1 MGKDS
6 GGTKENLTIT
16 DYSIVWSATILVKV
30 HPIFTLWHY
39 PIENSLLCL
48 RGKYPNIDISLEHES
63 LIPEFSNQ
71 HTNFASKIAKI
82 ALFSTIQVKWYHENM
97 ISTPGSSVSFL
108 LLFICLLLFL
118 YWSYTYI
125 GLMLLFC
132 WSSVG
137 LLSDWDKCFQS
148 STYYNTHF
156 SNIILWS
163 LR

>member
-1 MGKDS
+1 M
-6 GGTKENLTIT
+6 
-16 DYSIVWSATILVKV
+16 YV

-97 ISTPGSSVSFL
+97 ISTLGL
-108 LLFICLLLFL
+108 LLVFCCSLFVFCC
-118 YWSYTYI
+118 SYI
-125 GLMLLFC
+125 GLILILVLCCF
-132 WSSVG
+132 SVG
-137 LLSDWDKCFQS
+137 HLLVFCQTQTNVFNLQLIITLIFQIS
-148 STYYNTHF
+148 YYD
-156 SNIILWS
+156 L
-163 LR
+163 